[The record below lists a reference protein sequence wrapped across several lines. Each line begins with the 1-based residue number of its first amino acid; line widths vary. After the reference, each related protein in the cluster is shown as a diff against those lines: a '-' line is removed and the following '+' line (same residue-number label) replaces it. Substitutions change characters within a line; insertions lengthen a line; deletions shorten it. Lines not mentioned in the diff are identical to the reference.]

1 MKRRPIPG
9 NSLPPRLLDFGCT
22 NRLISR
28 RFSLCFPLA
37 VYRFSRQLVKMRSFQ
52 KVTVT
57 EQILTSKDRKAKGT
71 RMSKP
76 SEPPPNSA
84 ANQADPNTAPNAAG
98 KTEPT
103 SATEPSKLL
112 SDRSFLGMISTQFLG
127 AFNDNLYKQLMLL
140 LAIPVAVAGAA
151 AAAEPGADT
160 QGWATF
166 VFSVPF
172 VLFSGFAGWL
182 SDRYSKTP
190 IIVYSKV
197 AEVLVM
203 MLGLFA
209 FLYYDTFGFWGTWT
223 VLFLMGLQST
233 FFGPGKYGILPE
245 LFQLRDLPR
254 ANGLILMTTFLAI
267 IFGTVCAGGLK
278 DLLSQADGSTSKLW
292 IGMLACIG
300 IAVLGTLTSLMVR
313 KVPAAQPGIKL
324 TADCLVVSRDVYEML
339 RKDRVLLGA
348 LLVSCVFWLVSGIAV
363 PTVNRLGLSL
373 LAVGATKTSILTA
386 SIGLGIMIGAVMAS
400 SLSRKGHGDRLV
412 SVGLWGI
419 LGALIALGCW
429 TPGGTHLIGFW
440 GSVFA
445 LLLMGVSAGLYAI
458 PLQVFLQDRPPAN
471 LKGRMIATMNQ
482 ANFVGILLSGP
493 LYQVFEAI
501 SSSLGWPISSVFWMM
516 GLLVLPLCLFYR
528 LDSSSK

>member
-1 MKRRPIPG
+1 MP
-9 NSLPPRLLDFGCT
+9 ND
-22 NRLISR
+22 
-28 RFSLCFPLA
+28 
-37 VYRFSRQLVKMRSFQ
+37 
-52 KVTVT
+52 
-57 EQILTSKDRKAKGT
+57 
-71 RMSKP
+71 SKP
-76 SEPPPNSA
+76 PSSPVSGDTSE
-84 ANQADPNTAPNAAG
+84 NTAL
-98 KTEPT
+98 K
-103 SATEPSKLL
+103 ATTIKEAQLSDEKSTLL

-166 VFSVPF
+166 VFSIPF

-190 IIVYSKV
+190 VIVYCKV
-197 AEVLVM
+197 AEIGVM
-203 MLGLFA
+203 LLGLAA
-209 FLYYDTFGFWGTWT
+209 FLYYDTLGFWGTWI
-223 VLFLMGLQST
+223 VLFLMGMHST

-245 LFQLRDLPR
+245 LFSARDLPR

-292 IGMLACIG
+292 MGMLACIG
-300 IAVLGTLTSLMVR
+300 IAVVGTLTSLMVR

-324 TADCLVVSRDVYEML
+324 TADCWIISRDVYEML

-412 SVGLWGI
+412 NIGLWGI
-419 LGALIALGCW
+419 LAALIALGCW

-458 PLQVFLQDRPPAN
+458 PLQVFLQARPPAN

-482 ANFVGILLSGP
+482 ANFVGILVSGP
-493 LYQVFEAI
+493 LYQAFEAI